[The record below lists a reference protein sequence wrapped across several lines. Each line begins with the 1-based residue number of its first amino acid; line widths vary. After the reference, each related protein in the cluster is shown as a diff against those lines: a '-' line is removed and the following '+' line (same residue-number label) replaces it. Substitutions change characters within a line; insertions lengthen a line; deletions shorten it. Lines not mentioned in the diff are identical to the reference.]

1 MRAAIAC
8 LVLTLSL
15 WTVPAA
21 AQAPAPAPV
30 PIPVETLGPQPGTRV
45 PAFTATDQAG
55 RAHTLQSLVG
65 PKGAML
71 VFSRSA
77 DW

>member
-1 MRAAIAC
+1 MRRLAAVLILGLIA
-8 LVLTLSL
+8 T
-15 WTVPAA
+15 TVGQS
-21 AQAPAPAPV
+21 QAPVAV
-30 PIPVETLGPQPGTRV
+30 DLLGPQPGTRV
-45 PAFTATDQAG
+45 PEFSATDQSG
-55 RAHTLQSLVG
+55 RTHTLKSLLG

>member
-1 MRAAIAC
+1 MRRVAAV
-8 LVLTLSL
+8 LVLGLIATTGVVRSQ
-15 WTVPAA
+15 T
-21 AQAPAPAPV
+21 PV
-30 PIPVETLGPQPGTRV
+30 AVDALGPQPGARV
-45 PAFTATDQAG
+45 PEFSATDQSG
-55 RAHTLQSLVG
+55 RTHTLKSLLG

>member
-1 MRAAIAC
+1 MRFSLTAALGLA
-8 LVLTLSL
+8 LSL
-15 WTVPAA
+15 AAA
-21 AQAPAPAPV
+21 AQTPV
-30 PIPVETLGPQPGTRV
+30 DVARLGPQPGEAV
-45 PAFTATDQAG
+45 PEFSLPDQDGAV
-55 RAHTLQSLVG
+55 RTLRSLLG